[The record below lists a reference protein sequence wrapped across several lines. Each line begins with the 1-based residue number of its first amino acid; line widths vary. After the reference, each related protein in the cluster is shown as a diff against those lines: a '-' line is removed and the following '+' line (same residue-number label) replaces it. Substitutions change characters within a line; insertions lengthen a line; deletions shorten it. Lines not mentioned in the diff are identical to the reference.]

1 MNWRRTTTR
10 PRASGPPPPA
20 IDVRGLRKS
29 YGRAAVLRGLDL
41 QVGWGET
48 LAILGPNGSG
58 KTTLIKALATL
69 TRPDSGSVRVAD
81 LDVSRN
87 GKRARAAIGVV
98 THDPM
103 LYEQLTGL
111 ENLKLFGRMFDLDD
125 VEERAA
131 CAADR
136 LGMASRLSQRVGT
149 MSHGMRKRLSIARA
163 LLHDPPILL
172 MDEPESGLDQEAL
185 VILER
190 IVADR
195 AASGR
200 TVVMTTHNLERGAAL
215 AQRAAILSRGRIAY
229 HDSVAPLGVA
239 GLRGRYAELTGE
251 TNA

>member
-1 MNWRRTTTR
+1 MKRYGATPRTEQ
-10 PRASGPPPPA
+10 ALA

-58 KTTLIKALATL
+58 KTTLIKALAML
-69 TRPDSGSVRVAD
+69 TRPDGGSVRVAG
-81 LDVSRN
+81 LDVPRY
-87 GKRARAAIGVV
+87 GKQARAAIGVV

-111 ENLKLFGRMFDLDD
+111 ENLKLFGRMFNLDA

-131 CAADR
+131 DAAGR

-172 MDEPESGLDQEAL
+172 MDEPETGLDQDAL
-185 VILER
+185 DILEG
-190 IVADR
+190 IVSESAS
-195 AASGR
+195 SGR
-200 TVVMTTHNLERGAAL
+200 TVILTTHNLERGVAL
-215 AQRAAILSRGRIAY
+215 ARSAAILSRGRIAY
-229 HDSVAPLGVA
+229 HGAADSLGVA
-239 GLRGRYAELTGE
+239 GLRERYAELAGE
-251 TNA
+251 SVS

>member
-1 MNWRRTTTR
+1 MNWRITTQR
-10 PRASGPPPPA
+10 SRENGSPA
-20 IDVRGLRKS
+20 PAVDVRGLRKS

-69 TRPDSGSVRVAD
+69 TRPDGGSVRVAGY
-81 LDVSRN
+81 DVPRH
-87 GKRARAAIGVV
+87 GKQARAAMGVV

-111 ENLKLFGRMFDLDD
+111 ENLKLFGRMFNLDA
-125 VEERAA
+125 VEERATN
-131 CAADR
+131 AADR

-185 VILER
+185 GILEL
-190 IVADR
+190 IVADC
-195 AASGR
+195 ASSGR
-200 TVVMTTHNLERGAAL
+200 TVIMTTHNLERGAAL
-215 AQRAAILSRGRIAY
+215 TRRVAILSRGRIAY
-229 HDSVAPLGVA
+229 DDSATPLGVS
-239 GLRGRYAELTGE
+239 GLRERYAELTGE
-251 TNA
+251 TDA

>member
-1 MNWRRTTTR
+1 MRFPLPGAHESR
-10 PRASGPPPPA
+10 PPPPA
-20 IDVRGLRKS
+20 IDVCGLRKS
-29 YGRAAVLRGLDL
+29 YGRTAVLRGLDL

-69 TRPDSGSVRVAD
+69 TRPDSGSVRVAGF
-81 LDVSRN
+81 DVPRH
-87 GKRARAAIGVV
+87 GKQARAAIGVV

-125 VEERAA
+125 VEERATS
-131 CAADR
+131 AADR

-172 MDEPESGLDQEAL
+172 MDEPESSLDQEAL

-195 AASGR
+195 ATSGR

-229 HDSVAPLGVA
+229 HDSTAPLGVA
-239 GLRGRYAELTGE
+239 GLRERYAELTGE

>member
-1 MNWRRTTTR
+1 MKRYEMTPQTR
-10 PRASGPPPPA
+10 QAPA
-20 IDVRGLRKS
+20 IEVRGLHKS

-41 QVGWGET
+41 QVAWGET

-58 KTTLIKALATL
+58 KTTLIKTLATL
-69 TRPDSGSVRVAD
+69 TRPDSGSVQVAG
-81 LDVSRN
+81 LDVSRS
-87 GKRARAAIGVV
+87 GRQARAAIGVV

-111 ENLKLFGRMFDLDD
+111 ENLKLFGRMFNLDA

-131 CAADR
+131 YAADR

-163 LLHDPPILL
+163 LLHDPVILL

-185 VILER
+185 AILEG
-190 IVADR
+190 IV
-195 AASGR
+195 SGSGDLGH
-200 TVVMTTHNLERGAAL
+200 TVVMTTHNLERGATL

-229 HDSVAPLGVA
+229 HDSAESLGVA
-239 GLRGRYAELTGE
+239 GLRELYAELTGE
-251 TNA
+251 TDA